1 EWNLAKWHE
10 YERATKGRRAI
21 EWTRYLRSMLGIDGG
36 DTDEDN
42 LDLLAAADAEGGEL
56 RAGVRVTEDGWHAVA
71 RKALDLE
78 ATQAAEGTDGNT
90 DPAAMAARVREV
102 LALAD
107 VADEVV
113 VLGPQDVVDA
123 YAEMLEALARRREE
137 AAARRRREAEEND
150 DQEDDADDRERA
162 VWHIARRLAQPQN

>member
-1 EWNLAKWHE
+1 
-10 YERATKGRRAI
+10 
-21 EWTRYLRSMLGIDGG
+21 
-36 DTDEDN
+36 
-42 LDLLAAADAEGGEL
+42 
-56 RAGVRVTEDGWHAVA
+56 
-71 RKALDLE
+71 
-78 ATQAAEGTDGNT
+78 T